1 MSSYCTVRSV
11 GWDVMGPQIQNFTLI
26 CFFFTWRRAL
36 HGVYGTILPVTLN
49 SSQLKKTFLKIAPK
63 TKFLP

>member
-26 CFFFTWRRAL
+26 CFFFIWRRAL
-36 HGVYGTILPVTLN
+36 YQYGVYEKILPVTLN
-49 SSQLKKTFLKIAPK
+49 SSQLKKNIFKDCT
-63 TKFLP
+63 